1 MTLKTVE
8 KRRDRRNAM
17 VETVTTGKTRKENEE
32 KKKKTAKTLK
42 FLQTELR
49 NCDLLSPLTGDQIL
63 AMAKEMKIREF
74 DSNKFIIK
82 LGLSFSFLSVCSLD
96 LVISRT
102 SCVLNL
108 VV

>member
-17 VETVTTGKTRKENEE
+17 VETVNTSKTRKENEE

-42 FLQTELR
+42 FLTSELR
-49 NCDLLSPLTGDQIL
+49 NCDLLSPLTGDQIQ

-74 DSNKFIIK
+74 DNNKFIIK
-82 LGLSFSFLSVCSLD
+82 LGLTIFLCRFVCSGNSEAFYCL
-96 LVISRT
+96 
-102 SCVLNL
+102 
-108 VV
+108 